1 LLTRSS
7 MPLLFGCPFPIS
19 FVPLLTL
26 LAAKKPILFDSPP
39 VSSYED
45 ALCTIRAIAQS
56 ETIVRSRLT
65 DRLSPDSPK
74 SLLARSCASLHR
86 HSCRR
91 LIGRSAF
98 QQQPFASIST
108 GDSLS
113 RCSARTFCRPSR
125 PFSLSRHKFLSG
137 PHVWRTRGSAI
148 VEFEV
153 PNSCLRRIRVDG
165 LAVAP
170 ARQACLSLRGQS
182 GLLTLHAATKGHPD
196 STACTIIDFLT
207 AIRFCPQSPSNAA
220 QRTFLSVGVLQLI
233 HDSGTKI
240 RGAILNHQTD
250 QSRLK
255 ADC

>member
-1 LLTRSS
+1 
-7 MPLLFGCPFPIS
+7 M
-19 FVPLLTL
+19 
-26 LAAKKPILFDSPP
+26 
-39 VSSYED
+39 
-45 ALCTIRAIAQS
+45 IRAIAQS

-98 QQQPFASIST
+98 QQQTFASIST
-108 GDSLS
+108 GGSLS
-113 RCSARTFCRPSR
+113 RCSARPFCRPSR
-125 PFSLSRHKFLSG
+125 PFSPSRHKFLSG
-137 PHVWRTRGSAI
+137 PHAWRTRGSAI

-182 GLLTLHAATKGHPD
+182 GLLTLHAATETLPD
-196 STACTIIDFLT
+196 STACTIM
-207 AIRFCPQSPSNAA
+207 
-220 QRTFLSVGVLQLI
+220 TFLMQFAFALNLLAMQHNRPFCRS
-233 HDSGTKI
+233 DYFNSFTI
-240 RGAILNHQTD
+240 RGR
-250 QSRLK
+250 QSVVRSSTTRPTK